1 MKRRRRN
8 LCGSM
13 NDLVDS
19 MANATYTFDFKLFV
33 ETRRQRVGAAPR
45 EY

>member
-1 MKRRRRN
+1 
-8 LCGSM
+8 M

-19 MANATYTFDFKLFV
+19 MANATLYLYFDSQLFA
-33 ETRRQRVGAAPR
+33 ETRRQRVGAVPG